1 MSLVK
6 VYMTFNSADAQLVWS
21 RLDAAGFHATVFNE
35 GAAMAMDGYA
45 LAAGGIQVKVPESE
59 AEEARAFLDA
69 PVEESPEGDTD
80 TPAA

>member
-6 VYMTFNSADAQLVWS
+6 VYMTFSSADAQLVWS
-21 RLDAAGFHATVFNE
+21 RLDAAGFHATVFHE
-35 GAAMAMDGYA
+35 GAAMALDGYA

-69 PVEESPEGDTD
+69 PVSELPGDD
-80 TPAA
+80 DSAAS